1 MIWSPTPAAHRRLA
15 MAAADDVAFGHLSGL
30 GARNAI
36 YFVAQYRPCE
46 LAVYA

>member
-15 MAAADDVAFGHLSGL
+15 LAAADDVAFGHLSGL
-30 GARNAI
+30 GTRNED
-36 YFVAQYRPCE
+36 YFVAQYRPYA